1 MTPLEKF
8 YTDDPRWYEK
18 IGEIHAL
25 LERAKISE
33 KPG

>member
-1 MTPLEKF
+1 MTPLGKF
-8 YTDDPRWYEK
+8 YTDDPGWYEK

-25 LERAKISE
+25 LERIKISE